1 MVALHGLEAYS
12 LLELN
17 HLSIVQVAL
26 PLSDILNEAKNLV
39 LISSPS

>member
-1 MVALHGLEAYS
+1 MVSLHGLEAYS
-12 LLELN
+12 LLELD

-26 PLSDILNEAKNLV
+26 PLNDVLLEASNLV